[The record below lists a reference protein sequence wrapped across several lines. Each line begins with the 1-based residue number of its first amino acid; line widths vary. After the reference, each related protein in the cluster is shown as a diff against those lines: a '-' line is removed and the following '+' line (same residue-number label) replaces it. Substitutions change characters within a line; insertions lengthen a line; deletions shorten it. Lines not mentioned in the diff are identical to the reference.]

1 MRTLYAVYWERNTHG
16 ARLSHAHVCL
26 FPIRDDDDARQRTT
40 VNAWTNGRDRRET
53 RRLVGRLVGAFVRR
67 LGRA

>member
-1 MRTLYAVYWERNTHG
+1 MPCIGRETLMGHVFPIPTSF
-16 ARLSHAHVCL
+16 SHS
-26 FPIRDDDDARQRTT
+26 IRDDDDARQRTT

-67 LGRA
+67 LVRA